1 MKKSVVV
8 FGLGKFGMRVATKL
22 YDQGID
28 VMAVDKNYDLVQDAA
43 DSVTVASQ
51 ADFLDDEA
59 IKELGLSN
67 FDIAVVATGESLEA
81 SIVATLAAK
90 DAGIE
95 EVIVKSNSPKKGRVL
110 KKLGADRIIYPEL
123 DMGDR
128 LARSISR
135 SNLLEFIHF
144 SQEYGIMEVRAK
156 ESWIGKTIREMDFRN
171 TYQRNIIAINRQGD
185 YIVSPKAEDVI
196 EKGDV
201 LILIGKEKDANN
213 LE

>member
-51 ADFLDDEA
+51 ADFLDDEV

>member
-171 TYQRNIIAINRQGD
+171 TYQMNIIAINRQGD

>member
-1 MKKSVVV
+1 MKKSVIV

-28 VMAVDKNYDLVQDAA
+28 VMAVDKDYDLVQDAA
-43 DSVTVASQ
+43 DSVTVATQ

-59 IKELGLSN
+59 MKELALSN
-67 FDIAVVATGESLEA
+67 FDVAVVATGESLEA
-81 SIVATLAAK
+81 SITATLAAK

-95 EVIVKSNSPKKGRVL
+95 EVIVKSSSPKKGRIL

-144 SQEYGIMEVRAK
+144 SEEYGIMEAK
-156 ESWIGKTIREMDFRN
+156 ARDKWVDKTISETDFRN
-171 TYQRNIIAINRQGD
+171 AYNMNIIAINRMGD
-185 YIVSPKAEDVI
+185 YIVSPRSNEKIED
-196 EKGDV
+196 GDI
-201 LILIGKEKDANN
+201 LIFIGKEEDAKN

>member
-171 TYQRNIIAINRQGD
+171 TYQMNIIAINRLGD

-196 EKGDV
+196 EKDDV
-201 LILIGKEKDANN
+201 LIFIGKEEDAKN

>member
-144 SQEYGIMEVRAK
+144 SQEYGMMEVRAK

-171 TYQRNIIAINRQGD
+171 TYQMNIIAINRQGD

-196 EKGDV
+196 EKDDV
-201 LILIGKEKDANN
+201 LILIGKEEDANN

>member
-171 TYQRNIIAINRQGD
+171 TYQMNIIAINRQGD

-196 EKGDV
+196 EKDDV
-201 LILIGKEKDANN
+201 LILIGKEEDANN